1 MISPGVNS
9 LGFFIF
15 SFRLLFIS
23 MITVNK
29 SKAFGRVRV
38 ALQRNGF
45 TIFEQ
50 IRRRLSMITI
60 DKSKNPNRVCVTLQ
74 ENGVNPIEQIKL
86 RLLSESLSLERVYY
100 VDSDWNHTSDSR
112 CDWLTLPDELVA
124 DLPVST
130 YQYTFYQEPEAQVLH
145 TLEVGLLNVIDSSME
160 EERVAS
166 IISLEQEDGDTNV
179 ISLPELYEEQT
190 ND

>member
-1 MISPGVNS
+1 
-9 LGFFIF
+9 
-15 SFRLLFIS
+15 

-38 ALQRNGF
+38 ALQRSGF
-45 TIFEQ
+45 TLYEQ

-60 DKSKNPNRVCVTLQ
+60 DKSKNPNRVCITLQ
-74 ENGVNPIEQIKL
+74 ENVLNPIEQIKL
-86 RLLSESLSLERVYY
+86 RLLSESLSLERIYY

-112 CDWLTLPDELVA
+112 CDWLTLPDDLVA

-130 YQYTFYQEPEAQVLH
+130 YQYTFYQEPEAQVLQN
-145 TLEVGLLNVIDSSME
+145 LEVGLLNVIDSSME

-179 ISLPELYEEQT
+179 ISLPALYEEQT